1 MAGNRGT
8 SANIIAAAI
17 DVPVADGESQSRA
30 KSYKYLE
37 SKAPALVIREVHD
50 RTGFAHGATS
60 AMNVTEP

>member
-17 DVPVADGESQSRA
+17 NLLQMQRA
-30 KSYKYLE
+30 SLVQKVYKYSE